1 MLPKGT
7 RDILPLEKKRRD
19 YIKNTLSEIFESFG
33 YQPIETPALE
43 LFKTLSGKYGE
54 EGERLMF
61 KLMPRGAKFDELG
74 GLSTSEISTR
84 IEEALRYDLT
94 VPFARFVVDH
104 RSEIAFPFKRYQM
117 QSVWRADRPQKGR
130 YREFTQCDADVAGT
144 AGSVQEAE
152 LLQIYDRAFEKLKLP
167 VTIRINHRGL
177 LQGLAEMAGCGARF
191 IEFAMGL
198 DKLDKVG
205 WEGVRADW
213 VQRGLE
219 VDWSRIDWMPEVR
232 GDWSQALGQYADR
245 MNPDRESPAFRGLED
260 LRELEAWLAAA
271 PLGHARLELDP
282 TLARGLDYYTGCI
295 FEVSVDGL
303 ELGSVGGG
311 GRYDDLTGLFGLP
324 GLGGVGI
331 SFGLDRIALAI
342 DQKSAFPEGI
352 DPRPGLMFADLGGA
366 AAKSAFA
373 LASAWRSQGYS
384 VEFYPKTEKIRKQM
398 EYAERTGIECIA
410 LLGEEEL
417 LNGSLSIK
425 NLRTGEQ
432 QVFNQEHRDLI
443 FEFVLNS
450 GDQTL

>member
-7 RDILPLEKKRRD
+7 RDILPLEKKKRD
-19 YIKNTLSEIFESFG
+19 FIKNILSEIFEAFG

-74 GLSTSEISTR
+74 GLSSSEISSR

-104 RSEIAFPFKRYQM
+104 RSELSFPFKRYQM

-152 LLQIYDRAFEKLKLP
+152 LLQIYDRAFEKLGLP
-167 VTIRINHRGL
+167 VVIRINHRGL
-177 LQGLAEMAGCGARF
+177 LQGLAEQAGCGDRF
-191 IEFAMGL
+191 VEFAMGL

-205 WEGVRADW
+205 WDGVRSDW
-213 VQRGLE
+213 AQRDLQ
-219 VDWSRIDWMPEVR
+219 VDWTRISWMPEVK
-232 GDWSQALGQYADR
+232 GDWAEALGEYSSR
-245 MNPDRESPAFRGLED
+245 MQAVDGSPARRGIDD
-260 LRELEAWLAAA
+260 LRELEAWLFAA
-271 PLGHARLELDP
+271 PLKHAKLELDP

-295 FEVSVDGL
+295 FEVSVIDL

-331 SFGLDRIALAI
+331 SFGLDRIALAME
-342 DQKSAFPEGI
+342 QRSAYPSHI
-352 DPRPGLMFADLGGA
+352 DPRPSLMLADLGGA
-366 AAKSAFA
+366 AAKRAFA
-373 LASAWRSQGYS
+373 LVSDWRSKGRS
-384 VEFYPKTEKIRKQM
+384 VEFFPKNDKIKKQM
-398 EYAERTGIECIA
+398 EYAERSGIQCIG

-417 LNGSLSIK
+417 QNGTLAVK
-425 NLRTGEQ
+425 NLQTGEQ
-432 QVFNQEHRDLI
+432 RLFEQSHEALI
-443 FEFVLNS
+443 FEFAQGS
-450 GDQTL
+450 PSETL